1 MRGSFIG
8 ILVVGGFFVMSQL
21 YLLLKARGFIR
32 DMFPERWKKPSQ
44 IALVVFFIWMATPI
58 IYLMFFG
65 SVWRE
70 LSAIKLYVFAY
81 PFFIW
86 MTACLLLIVLFLT
99 KDVLVFLWKRT
110 KSIFS
115 WYFRQLPSY
124 NPEKHTAAETG
135 INEGR
140 RKFLRIASASLAV
153 PPLGISTYGLIFGS
167 RNYVLKEVE
176 LSFPQLPENLRG
188 LKIVHYCDI
197 HCSQYTPKE
206 NIDKAVQMINSVDA
220 DLVLLPGDFVPRD
233 VDYIYPCVE
242 SIKNIKAKY
251 GVFAS
256 LGNHEEWTDPVLVTK
271 VLTDNGIPVLR
282 NAGMTLDI
290 RGEKLNLLGVDDS
303 WVGVADLDRAL
314 AMVPE
319 GNFNLLMSHQPPF
332 WDTSSKQG
340 VDLTLAGHTHGGQF
354 ALQLIKGKI
363 SLGEFFHKYN
373 EGLFEKDNSQL
384 YVTTGF
390 GFTGPPIRFNVPPE
404 VVVITLI

>member
-1 MRGSFIG
+1 MGRSFIG
-8 ILVVGGFFVMSQL
+8 ALIVGGFFVISQL

-32 DMFPERWKKPSQ
+32 NIFPEKWKTPAQ
-44 IALVVFFIWMATPI
+44 IGLVVFFIWMAMPI
-58 IYLMFFG
+58 VYVLFFG

-70 LSAIKLYVFAY
+70 LVPWKLYGFAY

-86 MTACLLLIVLFLT
+86 ITASIMLIVLFLA
-99 KDVLVFLWKRT
+99 KDLITFFWKRS
-110 KSIFS
+110 KSLFS
-115 WYFRQLPSY
+115 WYLRQLPSY
-124 NPEKHTAAETG
+124 NPEKHAAKEPV

-140 RKFLRIASASLAV
+140 RKFLQIASASIAI
-153 PPLGISTYGLIFGS
+153 PPIGISSYGLIFGS
-167 RNYVLKEVE
+167 RKYILKEVE

-188 LKIVHYCDI
+188 LKIAQFCDI
-197 HCSQYTPKE
+197 HCSQYVSKE
-206 NIDKAVQMINSVDA
+206 NIDKAVKMINDVNA

-233 VDYIYPCVE
+233 VNYIYPCVE
-242 SIKNIKAKY
+242 SIKNIKARY

-282 NAGMTLDI
+282 NAGITLDI
-290 RGEKLNLLGVDDS
+290 RGEKLNLLGVDDD

-332 WDTSSKQG
+332 WDESSEKG
-340 VDLTLAGHTHGGQF
+340 VDLTLSGHTHGGQF
-354 ALQLIKGKI
+354 ALQLIKGKV

-373 EGLFEKDNSQL
+373 EGLFEKDNSKL
-384 YVTTGF
+384 FVTTGF

-404 VVVITLI
+404 VVVFTLV